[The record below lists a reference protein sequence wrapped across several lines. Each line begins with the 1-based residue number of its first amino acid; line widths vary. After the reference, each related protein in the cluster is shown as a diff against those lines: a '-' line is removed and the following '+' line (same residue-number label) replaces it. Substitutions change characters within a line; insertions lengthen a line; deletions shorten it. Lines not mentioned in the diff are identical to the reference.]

1 MLHDINLA
9 AILAAALIA
18 SCSPGPATLA
28 IAGTSLERGRA
39 AGLALASGITTG
51 SLIWSVA
58 AAAGLGALMHTH
70 AWTLEVVRYVG
81 AAYLMFLAF
90 KSARAAIGGRAIA
103 TRSFTGSRRR
113 LYLRGLALHLTNP
126 KAILFFGALYSIA
139 IPAGTPASAL
149 VVVIL
154 AVFTQSLLI
163 FHGWALLFSV
173 PVMTRSYLRL
183 RRGFE
188 AAFALGFGA
197 LGLRIL
203 TARFT

>member
-1 MLHDINLA
+1 MLHDINLP
-9 AILAAALIA
+9 AILAAAFLA

-28 IAGTSLERGRA
+28 IAGTAMERGRA
-39 AGLALASGITTG
+39 ASLALASGISTG

-58 AAAGLGALMHTH
+58 AAAGLGALMQAH
-70 AWTLEVVRYVG
+70 AWVLEIVRYLG
-81 AAYLMFLAF
+81 AAYLIWLGI
-90 KSARAAIGGRAIA
+90 KSARSALGSRPIAARAM
-103 TRSFTGSRRR
+103 TGSRGR
-113 LYLRGLALHLTNP
+113 LYARGLALHLTNP

-154 AVFTQSLLI
+154 AVFAQSLVI
-163 FHGWALLFSV
+163 FHGWALLFSI
-173 PVMTRSYLRL
+173 PAMTRTYLRL

-188 AAFALGFGA
+188 AAFALSFGA

-203 TARFT
+203 TARLT